1 MYFLRAD
8 VMGEN
13 IKILLIEDNLGDAY
27 MIEEQLEEF
36 ANFSY
41 ELNNVG
47 TLNEALSVLKE
58 QLFNVILLDLGLPDS
73 DGINTFLSIRNQNS
87 LIPIII
93 LTGLKDE
100 TIGTY
105 AIKEGAH
112 DYLVKGQTESRL
124 LECIIQC
131 SIKGKNRLFSDY

>member
-1 MYFLRAD
+1 MYFLRAV

-13 IKILLIEDNLGDAY
+13 IKILLIEDNLGDVY

-131 SIKGKNRLFSDY
+131 SIKCKNRLYSDY